1 MVIIPY
7 TDGLSSA
14 TVGMPIISATDL
26 GIVSDWY
33 KDNDKCYI
41 AKTYSSR

>member
-14 TVGMPIISATDL
+14 TVGLPIISATDL
-26 GIVSDWY
+26 GIVSDWC
-33 KDNDKCYI
+33 KDNCKYNI
-41 AKTYSSR
+41 AKVYSSR

>member
-14 TVGMPIISATDL
+14 TVGMPIISVTDL

-33 KDNDKCYI
+33 NGKYDI
-41 AKTYSSR
+41 AKAYSS

>member
-26 GIVSDWY
+26 GIVSDWC
-33 KDNDKCYI
+33 KDNCKYNI
-41 AKTYSSR
+41 AKVYSSR

>member
-7 TDGLSSA
+7 TDVFIISNGG
-14 TVGMPIISATDL
+14 VPIIPATDL

-33 KDNDKCYI
+33 KDSGKYDI
-41 AKTYSSR
+41 AKAYSS

>member
-14 TVGMPIISATDL
+14 TVGVPIIPATDL
-26 GIVSDWY
+26 GIVSDWC
-33 KDNDKCYI
+33 KDNCKYNI
-41 AKTYSSR
+41 AKVYSSR